1 MTVNTVS
8 PAIISRAEFNLN
20 AGQTKTPQLVRMDFT
35 NLVTNGT
42 FDTDLTG
49 WTVDTASNGSVSQ
62 STSAA
67 LVTSNGGTGYP
78 GLIQATTTVVGKT
91 YTVSADWASN
101 TTGFWIRKTDGTT
114 VTSTLNTTNGE
125 SNNKAASGSA
135 LFSFE
140 ATSAT
145 SHITIFAEQNDAG
158 SFLVDNVTLYEAD
171 PSDDAPWLRL
181 PYGYSVGRTGMIVR
195 DGVILHPSDY
205 TEVKDSG
212 QTWIKPLVSPGASTE
227 FSIWGSPSYAV

>member
-42 FDTDLTG
+42 FDTDTDWTKNTG
-49 WTVDTASNGSVSQ
+49 WTIGSGVASKGTADNTTIYQTTPTTGGRRY
-62 STSAA
+62 STSLDVTISSGGSGVRFSIDGVLSGFADSGSLSFAFTAA
-67 LVTSNGGTGYP
+67 GDNTILYMNGG
-78 GLIQATTTVVGKT
+78 
-91 YTVSADWASN
+91 S
-101 TTGFWIRKTDGTT
+101 F
-114 VTSTLNTTNGE
+114 NG
-125 SNNKAASGSA
+125 GS
-135 LFSFE
+135 
-140 ATSAT
+140 
-145 SHITIFAEQNDAG
+145 I
-158 SFLVDNVTLYEAD
+158 DNVTLYEAD

-205 TEVKDSG
+205 SEVKDSG
-212 QTWIKPLVSPGASTE
+212 QTWIKPLVSPGVSTE
-227 FSIWGSPSYAV
+227 FSIWGSAS

>member
-35 NLVTNGT
+35 NLVSNGG
-42 FDTDLTG
+42 FDTDIVGWSDLSTG
-49 WTVDTASNGSVSQ
+49 DAAVTWNAGGYADLIIPTSGVSQ
-62 STSAA
+62 IST
-67 LVTSNGGTGYP
+67 P
-78 GLIQATTTVVGKT
+78 TTTVIGKLYNLTAEVVGNISWGVGST
-91 YTVSADWASN
+91 AGSSNVFSTTAANGVYT
-101 TTGFWIRKTDGTT
+101 
-114 VTSTLNTTNGE
+114 
-125 SNNKAASGSA
+125 
-135 LFSFE
+135 FSFT
-140 ATSAT
+140 AVNTT
-145 SHITIFAEQNDAG
+145 SHISFSHSGVG
-158 SFLVDNVTLYEAD
+158 STRTVDNVTLYEAD

-212 QTWIKPLVSPGASTE
+212 QTWIKPIVAPGVSTE
-227 FSIWGSPSYAV
+227 FSIWGSTA

>member
-35 NLVTNGT
+35 NLVTNGG
-42 FDTDLTG
+42 FDTDVVG
-49 WTVDTASNGSVSQ
+49 WTANGSGDITFSSVSSKMEIVRGAGGVAGYPYQEVGLVEGRKYLVSAEVVGAGAVFHAGTSLGGLEYGQITAAAPDPDAFTATTASVFLVSWAN
-62 STSAA
+62 TS
-67 LVTSNGGTGYP
+67 S
-78 GLIQATTTVVGKT
+78 
-91 YTVSADWASN
+91 
-101 TTGFWIRKTDGTT
+101 
-114 VTSTLNTTNGE
+114 TSTL
-125 SNNKAASGSA
+125 
-135 LFSFE
+135 
-140 ATSAT
+140 
-145 SHITIFAEQNDAG
+145 
-158 SFLVDNVTLYEAD
+158 DNVTLYEAD

-181 PYGYSVGRTGMIVR
+181 PYGYSVGRTGWIVR

-212 QTWIKPLVSPGASTE
+212 QTWIKPLVAPGVSTE

>member
-20 AGQTKTPQLVRMDFT
+20 AGQKQTPQLVRMDFG
-35 NLVTNGT
+35 NLVTNGG
-42 FDTDLTG
+42 FDTDIVG
-49 WTVDTASNGSVSQ
+49 WNDFDAR
-62 STSAA
+62 STSS
-67 LVTSNGGTGYP
+67 LQSNRLRITNAGTG
-78 GLIQATTTVVGKT
+78 GGFGFVDQLISGFGVGRKYNLGWEVSAPATTYATRI
-91 YTVSADWASN
+91 
-101 TTGFWIRKTDGTT
+101 FLGTT
-114 VTSTLNTTNGE
+114 R
-125 SNNKAASGSA
+125 GSA
-135 LFSFE
+135 LAASVAGTVLGAQTYPFTAPAE
-140 ATSAT
+140 AMYLSLQLFNAT
-145 SHITIFAEQNDAG
+145 LSVSMDF
-158 SFLVDNVTLYEAD
+158 DNVSIYEAD

>member
-20 AGQTKTPQLVRMDFT
+20 AGQTKTPQLVRMDFG

-42 FDTDLTG
+42 FDTDTNWTKGAG
-49 WTVDTASNGSVSQ
+49 WTIT
-62 STSAA
+62 
-67 LVTSNGGTGYP
+67 GGEAV
-78 GLIQATTTVVGKT
+78 AT
-91 YTVSADWASN
+91 
-101 TTGFWIRKTDGTT
+101 
-114 VTSTLNTTNGE
+114 
-125 SNNKAASGSA
+125 AASGTLNPDPYLNLGVGRRYTGGVTVVSVGA
-135 LFSFE
+135 GTAQIVAYNQTPGSNLAFATTATPATMSLSFT
-140 ATSAT
+140 AIGVVNQLYLWRSGGTDLTAR
-145 SHITIFAEQNDAG
+145 F
-158 SFLVDNVTLYEAD
+158 DNLTLYEAD

-195 DGVILHPSDY
+195 DGVVLHPSDY
-205 TEVKDSG
+205 TEIKDSG

>member
-42 FDTDLTG
+42 FDTDTDWTKNTG
-49 WTVDTASNGSVSQ
+49 WTIGSGVASKAAGSGSNLEQTASGLVAGATYFISVDLTSFVSGGSSVQLVLGPNTSVA
-62 STSAA
+62 TTTPGATFSAA
-67 LVTSNGGTGYP
+67 LTSP
-78 GLIQATTTVVGKT
+78 SSSEDFGLFFG
-91 YTVSADWASN
+91 S
-101 TTGFWIRKTDGTT
+101 
-114 VTSTLNTTNGE
+114 L
-125 SNNKAASGSA
+125 ASG
-135 LFSFE
+135 
-140 ATSAT
+140 
-145 SHITIFAEQNDAG
+145 DA
-158 SFLVDNVTLYEAD
+158 DNFTVYEAD

-205 TEVKDSG
+205 TEIKDSG
-212 QTWIKPLVSPGASTE
+212 QTWIKPIVAPGVSTE
-227 FSIWGSPSYAV
+227 FSIWGSTA